1 MSDTDVPSKG
11 DEVDRRVTF
20 SLGRGQHYMSFGRG
34 RPMPSSAY
42 ECSVDQSELNPP
54 PVPAAASTPIGNAR
68 SDLSQLVS
76 TEALSGV
83 IADLAKQIGD
93 AITTN
98 LSGLN
103 PQSQSQ
109 SQVADSH
116 PSDPTDQSQTRF
128 VVQSDIRAPPYFKGD
143 HTDTF
148 SIQEWEGL
156 MRCYLSRIRCVNP
169 VEMCEIITSRLI
181 GKARDVVQV
190 SLRCQP
196 QSCSDKLVSTVFD
209 ILKRNFGELI
219 FSSLPMRDFYNILPA
234 DGETAMDYW
243 IRLNKSIEA
252 ADECLRRRGKQV
264 EDPGAEVVTMFINH
278 CPDPGL
284 ALSFQLKPIEEWT
297 AAEVQSRLDNHVA
310 SLRKPMVTT
319 NRAVGSSTGPAVL
332 SCLPQLGAQSPSAAL
347 PADVAPFAVRYPQAA
362 LACDRSSASGP
373 LYQQPQQHVAPQP
386 TPFQNAGLPKPTFS
400 SSSGVEPPHQMAE
413 MFDKVLSL
421 CAASLATKQ
430 HGQHMGSYT
439 RGSKR
444 PQHAPCRVCCSEEHT
459 THSHCRLF
467 RLCLNCF
474 GSGHIKRDC
483 PQPAHQTPQ
492 PSSQYPSLN

>member
-1 MSDTDVPSKG
+1 MSDTEVPFKG
-11 DEVDRRVTF
+11 DEVDRKVTF

-34 RPMPSSAY
+34 RPMPFSPY
-42 ECSVDQSELNPP
+42 EFSVDQLGMNPP
-54 PVPAAASTPIGNAR
+54 PVPAAASTPIDKAR
-68 SDLSQLVS
+68 SDPTQLVS

-98 LSGLN
+98 LNGLN

-109 SQVADSH
+109 SQIADSQ
-116 PSDPTDQSQTRF
+116 PSDLTDQSQMRF

-156 MRCYLSRIRCVNP
+156 MRCYLSRMRCVDP

-284 ALSFQLKPIEEWT
+284 ALSFQLKPVEEWT
-297 AAEVQSRLDNHVA
+297 TAEVQSRLDNRVA

-319 NRAVGSSTGPAVL
+319 KRTLGSSAGPVL
-332 SCLPQLGAQSPSAAL
+332 SCHPQLGAQTPSAAL
-347 PADVAPFAVRYPQAA
+347 SADATPFAVRFPQAS
-362 LACDRSSASGP
+362 LACDHSSASGP
-373 LYQQPQQHVAPQP
+373 LNQQPQQHVAPHS
-386 TPFQNAGLPKPTFS
+386 TSFQNTGPPQPPFS
-400 SSSGVEPPHQMAE
+400 SSSGVEPPPQMTE

-430 HGQHMGSYT
+430 SGQHVRSYT

-483 PQPAHQTPQ
+483 PQPAHHTPQ
-492 PSSQYPSLN
+492 LSSQYPNLN